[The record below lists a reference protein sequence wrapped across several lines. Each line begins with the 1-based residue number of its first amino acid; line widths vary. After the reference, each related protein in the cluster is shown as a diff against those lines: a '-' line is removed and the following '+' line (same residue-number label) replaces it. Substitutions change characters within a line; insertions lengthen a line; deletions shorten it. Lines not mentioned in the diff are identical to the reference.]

1 MPESMIATPTP
12 RPSGD
17 DDDKPRVARRNED
30 SGASQEPG
38 RRAGRADDGVR
49 RQAGNVRVARQ
60 RLEVRDG
67 NIDGKGIDRRVI
79 AADEV
84 AAGGEELAKGGGGP
98 GAGGHDD
105 PLGAANGG
113 GLDRSLESQVHVQRT
128 VLSGRRTGEDADE
141 EREQQ
146 RRNAQAMSASH
157 GPTPQQFASH
167 NGSGGDKS
175 RQAQERTGVT
185 PEPEIVE
192 KGRLE
197 WGWAITEQG
206 PAAEDGKFCNLLSVS
221 RPASMF
227 HTGTRVCPNET
238 PPGTRSAASA
248 KARRE
253 RLESFVLLAVVL
265 QPGPGI
271 ARMATMFDVI
281 IIGAGP
287 AGLSA
292 ALLLGRCCRSILVC
306 DAGTPRNRRSHALHG
321 YLSRDGIRPLDLRS
335 KGREE
340 LARYGVEVRAVVVED
355 ARRDEDGFAVR
366 LADGREERCRKL
378 LLATGV
384 RDDVP
389 SADGFDACYGR
400 SVFHCPYCDG
410 WEVRG
415 RRLALYA
422 RGRSGVGMALA
433 LLDWSPHV
441 LLVTD
446 GPARLSKDE
455 SRRLAHHAVRVRQER
470 LSRLDHDDGQVR
482 DIVFEAG

>member
-1 MPESMIATPTP
+1 
-12 RPSGD
+12 
-17 DDDKPRVARRNED
+17 
-30 SGASQEPG
+30 
-38 RRAGRADDGVR
+38 
-49 RQAGNVRVARQ
+49 
-60 RLEVRDG
+60 
-67 NIDGKGIDRRVI
+67 
-79 AADEV
+79 
-84 AAGGEELAKGGGGP
+84 
-98 GAGGHDD
+98 
-105 PLGAANGG
+105 
-113 GLDRSLESQVHVQRT
+113 
-128 VLSGRRTGEDADE
+128 
-141 EREQQ
+141 
-146 RRNAQAMSASH
+146 
-157 GPTPQQFASH
+157 
-167 NGSGGDKS
+167 
-175 RQAQERTGVT
+175 
-185 PEPEIVE
+185 
-192 KGRLE
+192 
-197 WGWAITEQG
+197 
-206 PAAEDGKFCNLLSVS
+206 
-221 RPASMF
+221 MF
-227 HTGTRVCPNET
+227 QTGTRVCPNET

-253 RLESFVLLAVVL
+253 RLESFVLLAVLL

-321 YLSRDGIRPLDLRS
+321 YLSRDGIRPLDLRL

-446 GPARLSKDE
+446 GSARLSKDE

-482 DIVFEAG
+482 DIVFEAGYSEACEAIFFKTSQSPQSDLARRLGCRFTAKGVVKTGRLEETAVPGLYVAGDASRDVQLAIVAAAEGVKAACAINTAFQRERVARNEGWSPT